1 MENAAVRTS
10 TEATLVL
17 ATIVPSNHIPG
28 RNVNVDIQMRTMCGG
43 APGDRTGAA
52 GRAGSRGAT
61 TRFDGGVNGLDSQP
75 ASDANSAAH
84 NSGRGLRPRR
94 KAGRMRGQSIELER
108 PPLSRRERLGAPSLL
123 DWLVTLAVTWTM
135 TGLFID
141 AHEHLLATVETFLN
155 PWHGVMYSGA
165 AFSAGVLAVTAVRN
179 RRPGESL
186 WQALPSAYRL
196 SAVGVAGLLFGGA
209 IDSAWHAVFGFEHQL
224 DLLLSPP
231 HLLLLTGLFFLA
243 VGPVR
248 SAFARPPATRLL
260 DQVPMLVSMGLAFH
274 VIQFVMQIG
283 FYPEALMRDR
293 PLSASV
299 FRDEQFVLNVFVFYK
314 QALEMM
320 IVVWQSLLLA
330 AATLY
335 LAART
340 PLRFGALPIVCVA
353 EKLWVGGELA
363 NDVKLVLLVVLASI
377 VAGFLG
383 DAVVARCAPSLQRE
397 NGLRLLGFVVP
408 AGYLGAYF
416 ALAVPLFGGTWWDD
430 SFLFGSIALAGIAG
444 VCVAQLLIGG
454 FQARSAS

>member
-1 MENAAVRTS
+1 M
-10 TEATLVL
+10 L
-17 ATIVPSNHIPG
+17 ATIVPSNHMPG
-28 RNVNVDIQMRTMCGG
+28 RSVSVDIQMRTMCGG
-43 APGDRTGAA
+43 APGDCTGAA
-52 GRAGSRGAT
+52 GRAGSAGAT
-61 TRFDGGVNGLDSQP
+61 MRFAGGVSGFDSHA

-84 NSGRGLRPRR
+84 NSGRGLRTSR

-108 PPLSRRERLGAPSLL
+108 PPLLRQERPGAPSLL

-165 AFSAGVLAVTAVRN
+165 VFCAGVLAVTALRN
-179 RRPGESL
+179 RRPGQSL
-186 WQALPSAYRL
+186 WEAVPSTYRL
-196 SAVGVAGLLFGGA
+196 SVVGVAALLLGGA
-209 IDSAWHAVFGFEHQL
+209 LDSAWHAAFGFEHQL

-231 HLLLLTGLFFLA
+231 HLILLTGLFFLA

-248 SAFARPPATRLL
+248 SALARPPATRLV
-260 DQVPMLVSMGLAFH
+260 DQLPMLVSIGLAFH

-293 PLSASV
+293 PLSQSV
-299 FRDEQFVLNVFVFYK
+299 FHDEQFVLSVFVFYK

-340 PLRFGALPIVCVA
+340 ALRFGALPVVCVA
-353 EKLWVGGELA
+353 EKLWVGGELS
-363 NDVKLVLLVVLASI
+363 NDLKLVLLIVLASV
-377 VAGFLG
+377 VAGVLG
-383 DAVVARCAPSLQRE
+383 DLVIARFAPSLQRE
-397 NGLRLLGFVVP
+397 GAFRLLGFVVP

-416 ALAVPLFGGTWWDD
+416 VFAVPLFGGTWWDD
-430 SFLFGSIALAGIAG
+430 SFLFGSIALSGIAG

-454 FQARSAS
+454 YQARSNP